1 MSCCPR
7 QEDAERRGAP
17 KKGCEWLLVTH
28 EPCRRDE
35 LVSGTG
41 RGGKGRAGLQPRRLR
56 APGLGLGLAAR
67 SERSLRRCGA

>member
-41 RGGKGRAGLQPRRLR
+41 PGGAGRAGPGSSRAVCAHRGWGWGWGWRRAAS
-56 APGLGLGLAAR
+56 AP
-67 SERSLRRCGA
+67 